1 MSSAAPA
8 PDYLVLGH
16 LCLDQTPS
24 ILSPSTEPG
33 LPEEHRDG
41 VSKAEGLGAGSL
53 EPTLGGTAA
62 YAALTA
68 RALGRR
74 PAIVTSAGLD
84 LDLAPLGGTPIVRV
98 PSARSTTFR
107 NEYAGGARRQHLLAR
122 AATLE
127 SSAVPADWRGA
138 SIVHLAPIA
147 GEFSPSLQA
156 LFSGSDLVGLT
167 PQGWMRTWDEVG
179 LVSYASW
186 TPALQAIERVDIVI
200 VGVEDVGGDEAEL
213 ERLAAVCRL
222 LVATEGP
229 RGARVYWNRDVR
241 RFPSP
246 AADPVDPTGAGDI
259 FAASFFIRYHQTR
272 DPWEAARFAN
282 VLASTS
288 VTRRGLAGVPT
299 SEEAEQAA
307 MVWTR

>member
-16 LCLDQTPS
+16 LCLDQTSS
-24 ILSPSTEPG
+24 ILSAGRSEPAGASQKVAAEPG
-33 LPEEHRDG
+33 TARSRR
-41 VSKAEGLGAGSL
+41 VEG
-53 EPTLGGTAA
+53 LGGTAA

-74 PAIVTSAGLD
+74 PAIVTSAGDD
-84 LDLAPLGGTPIVRV
+84 LDLAPLRGTPIERV

-107 NEYAGGARRQHLLAR
+107 NEYTGSARRQHLLAR
-122 AATLE
+122 ATPLE
-127 SSAVPADWRGA
+127 SSSVPAGWRRA

-147 GEFSPSLQA
+147 GEFSPSLLS
-156 LFSGSDLVGLT
+156 LFPDSDLVGLT
-167 PQGWMRTWDEVG
+167 PQGWMRAWGDTG
-179 LVSYASW
+179 LVTPTAW
-186 TPALQAIERVDIVI
+186 TPAPQAIARVDVVI
-200 VGVEDVGGDEAEL
+200 LGVEDVGGDEAEL
-213 ERLAAVCRL
+213 ERLASICRL
-222 LVATEGP
+222 LVATEGAL
-229 RGARVYWNRDVR
+229 GARVYWNHDVR
-241 RFPSP
+241 RLPSP
-246 AADPVDPTGAGDI
+246 PADPVDPTGAGDI

-272 DPWEAARFAN
+272 DPWESARFAN
-282 VLASTS
+282 ILASTS